1 MNNIESKL
9 QIGYQA
15 YYEGSVEDD
24 NGGVIQEKVTALG
37 LTLEEYQLCKDW
49 YYLYSDL
56 HRNDSV
62 RYGCDCG
69 CGGSDLDL
77 EYEAEQDEHIE
88 KRMREIEEQLGE
100 APIDD
105 AW

>member
-1 MNNIESKL
+1 MNNIESRL

-15 YYEGSVEDD
+15 YNEGSVEDD
-24 NGGVIQEKVTALG
+24 NGEVIPEKVLALD

-69 CGGSDLDL
+69 CGGDSLDF

-88 KRMREIEEQLGE
+88 KRMKEIEEQLGE

-105 AW
+105 TW

>member
-1 MNNIESKL
+1 MKESKL

-15 YYEGSVEDD
+15 YYDGSVEDD
-24 NGGVIQEKVTALG
+24 NGETIPEKVLEIG

-49 YYLYSDL
+49 YHLYSDL

-69 CGGSDLDL
+69 CGGDSLDF

-88 KRMREIEEQLGE
+88 KRMREIEEQLGD

>member
-1 MNNIESKL
+1 MNKVESKL
-9 QIGYQA
+9 QIGYRA

-24 NGGVIQEKVTALG
+24 NGEVIPEKVAALG

-49 YYLYSDL
+49 YDLYSDL
-56 HRNDSV
+56 HRNDTV
-62 RYGCDCG
+62 IYGCDCG
-69 CGGSDLDL
+69 CGDSSLDL
-77 EYEAEQDEHIE
+77 EYEAEQDEYIE
-88 KRMREIEEQLGE
+88 KHMKEIEAQLGE

>member
-1 MNNIESKL
+1 MEQKTKL
-9 QIGYQA
+9 QIGLEA
-15 YYEGSVEDD
+15 YYEGDMYDEETGNLRHESVYE
-24 NGGVIQEKVTALG
+24 LG
-37 LTLEEYQLCKDW
+37 LTLEEYQLCIDW

-69 CGGSDLDL
+69 CGGDSLDF
-77 EYEAEQDEHIE
+77 EYEAEQDEYIE
-88 KRMREIEEQLGE
+88 KCMKEIEEQLGE

-105 AW
+105 TW

>member
-9 QIGYQA
+9 QIGYRA
-15 YYEGSVEDD
+15 YYESSVEDD
-24 NGGVIQEKVTALG
+24 NGEVIQEKVTALG
-37 LTLEEYQLCKDW
+37 LTLEEYQLCIDW

-69 CGGSDLDL
+69 CGGDSLDF
-77 EYEAEQDEHIE
+77 EYEAEQDEYIE
-88 KRMREIEEQLGE
+88 KRMKEIEEQLGD

>member
-15 YYEGSVEDD
+15 FYEGSVEDG
-24 NGGVIQEKVTALG
+24 NGEVIQEKVTALG

-56 HRNDSV
+56 HRNDTV

-69 CGGSDLDL
+69 CGGDSLDF
-77 EYEAEQDEHIE
+77 EYEAEKYEYIE
-88 KRMREIEEQLGE
+88 KCMKEIEEQLGE

>member
-24 NGGVIQEKVTALG
+24 NGEVIQEKVTALG
-37 LTLEEYQLCKDW
+37 LTLEEYQLCIDW
-49 YYLYSDL
+49 YDLYSDL

-69 CGGSDLDL
+69 CGGDSLDL
-77 EYEAEQDEHIE
+77 EYEAEQDEYIE
-88 KRMREIEEQLGE
+88 KRMKEIEEQLGE

-105 AW
+105 TW